1 MMRATN
7 NRESDMD
14 TMTETKETK
23 NNGSLARVA
32 PSTAM
37 APVDPRAACAPS
49 SLQQVQRLADVVAAS
64 GLYGV
69 KSPDEAM
76 IRMMTGM
83 ELGLSAMQSIRG
95 VHVIETNGVRRP
107 SLAADMMVGVVKA
120 RGDVCGFFR
129 MVESTDTVATYE
141 TQRRGEPTPV
151 KLSYTIQQASTAG
164 LTGKGTWKAHP
175 AAMLRARCS
184 SALAR
189 IVYPDLVNG
198 LYDPDEIEDAPRA
211 SVSAVSAVV
220 EAKAQTAARPSDAS
234 ALGDIYQRLEAAAD
248 EGAFKAL
255 AAEAVAAARA
265 GKISDADLSAFKDAH
280 KAHKA
285 QWLAQTAP
293 PAPVDDLPEPGSDG

>member
-1 MMRATN
+1 
-7 NRESDMD
+7 MD
-14 TMTETKETK
+14 TMTDTKDTK
-23 NNGSLARVA
+23 NGAALARVQ
-32 PSTAM
+32 PTTALTT
-37 APVDPRAACAPS
+37 DPRAACAPS
-49 SLQQVQRLADVVAAS
+49 SLEQVNRLAHMVAAS

-69 KSPDEAM
+69 KSPEEAM

-95 VHVIETNGVRRP
+95 VYVIETQGVRRP
-107 SLAADMMVGVVKA
+107 SLAADMMVGVVKM
-120 RGDVCGFFR
+120 RGDTCSYFR
-129 MVESTDTVATYE
+129 LIESSDTIATYE
-141 TQRRGEPTPV
+141 TQRRGEPQPV
-151 KLSYTIQQASTAG
+151 KLSYTIQQANAAG

-211 SVSAVSAVV
+211 AVSAVSAVV

-248 EGAFKAL
+248 EGAFKTL

-265 GKISDADLSAFKDAH
+265 GRISDADLAAFKDAH

-285 QWLAQTAP
+285 QWIASQP

>member
-1 MMRATN
+1 
-7 NRESDMD
+7 MD
-14 TMTETKETK
+14 TMTDTKDTK
-23 NNGSLARVA
+23 NGNGAALARVQ
-32 PSTAM
+32 PTTAAM
-37 APVDPRAACAPS
+37 TTDPRAACAPS
-49 SLQQVQRLADVVAAS
+49 SLAQVQRLADVVAAS

-69 KSPDEAM
+69 KSPEEAM

-151 KLSYTIQQASTAG
+151 KLSYTIQQANAAG

-293 PAPVDDLPEPGSDG
+293 PAPADDLPEPGSDG

>member
-1 MMRATN
+1 
-7 NRESDMD
+7 
-14 TMTETKETK
+14 
-23 NNGSLARVA
+23 
-32 PSTAM
+32 
-37 APVDPRAACAPS
+37 
-49 SLQQVQRLADVVAAS
+49 
-64 GLYGV
+64 
-69 KSPDEAM
+69 
-76 IRMMTGM
+76 
-83 ELGLSAMQSIRG
+83 
-95 VHVIETNGVRRP
+95 
-107 SLAADMMVGVVKA
+107 MMVGVVKMH
-120 RGDVCGFFR
+120 GDVCAYFR
-129 MVESTDTVATYE
+129 MVESTDSIATYE

-151 KLSYTIQQASTAG
+151 KLSYTIQQANAAG

-285 QWLAQTAP
+285 QWIASQP

>member
-1 MMRATN
+1 
-7 NRESDMD
+7 MD
-14 TMTETKETK
+14 TMTDTKDTK
-23 NNGSLARVA
+23 NGAALARVQ
-32 PSTAM
+32 PTTALTT
-37 APVDPRAACAPS
+37 DPRAACAPS
-49 SLQQVQRLADVVAAS
+49 SLAQVQRLADVVAAS

-69 KSPDEAM
+69 KSAEEAM

-95 VHVIETNGVRRP
+95 VYVIETQGVRRP
-107 SLAADMMVGVVKA
+107 SLAADMMVGVVKM
-120 RGDVCGFFR
+120 RGDTCSYFR
-129 MVESTDTVATYE
+129 LIESSDTIATYE
-141 TQRRGEPTPV
+141 TQRRGEPQPV
-151 KLSYTIQQASTAG
+151 KLSYTIQQANTAG

-198 LYDPDEIEDAPRA
+198 LYDPDEIEDAPRSTA
-211 SVSAVSAVV
+211 STVSTVI
-220 EAKAQTAARPSDAS
+220 EAKAQTSARPSDAS

-265 GKISDADLSAFKDAH
+265 GRISDADLAAFKDAH

-285 QWLAQTAP
+285 QWIASQP